1 MASIHTYL
9 TFPGNTEEVFNFYR
23 SVFGGEF
30 KVLQRFKDMGQGDK
44 ISDADAEKIMH
55 VALPV
60 GNQSVLMGNDSIS
73 SFGPPPQMGN
83 NIAVSLDAESED
95 EAKRLFDGL
104 SAGGK
109 ITMPME
115 KTFWDAYFGMFTD
128 KFGINWMV
136 NYDYNK
142 PAK

>member
-9 TFPGNTEEVFNFYR
+9 TFSGNTEEAFNFYR

-44 ISDADAEKIMH
+44 ISEADGEKVMH

-60 GNQSVLMGNDSIS
+60 GNHSVLMGSDAIP
-73 SFGPPPQMGN
+73 SFSPAPQIGN
-83 NIAVSLDAESED
+83 NISVSLDTESEE

-109 ITMPME
+109 VTMPME

-128 KFGINWMV
+128 RFGINWMI
-136 NYDYNK
+136 NYDYKK
-142 PAK
+142 PE